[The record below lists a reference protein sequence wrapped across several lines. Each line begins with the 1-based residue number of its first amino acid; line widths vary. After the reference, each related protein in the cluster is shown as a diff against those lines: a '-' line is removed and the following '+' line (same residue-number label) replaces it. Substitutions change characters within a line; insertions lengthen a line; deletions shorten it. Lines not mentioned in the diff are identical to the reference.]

1 MSLSERTQVLLSPQQ
16 RDRLEAT
23 ARRRGVSV
31 GAVVREAINA
41 YLESPNRSRRSAL
54 ADLFSMETPVDAW
67 PVMKDEI
74 ERGALS

>member
-1 MSLSERTQVLLSPQQ
+1 M
-16 RDRLEAT
+16 
-23 ARRRGVSV
+23 